1 MATMAQ
7 NRPTR
12 VFSFAEVNSLVP
24 SVADLTEEVIQEL
37 DRIRRRSSDTEQS
50 EATVSDT
57 MLQQVEAALQGW
69 SERVM
74 ELGGH
79 PKGYFTVDFQSID
92 PELMYCWTYGEDR
105 IHYTHKVWENFSHRR
120 PLADSVDGGGDHMK
134 WVN

>member
-1 MATMAQ
+1 MTTMAQ

-12 VFSFAEVNSLVP
+12 VFSFAEANSLVP

-37 DRIRRRSSDTEQS
+37 DGIRRRSSDAEQS
-50 EATVSDT
+50 EAAVSDT
-57 MLQQVEAALQGW
+57 MLQQVEAALQRW

-74 ELGGH
+74 ELGGR

-92 PELMYCWTYGEDR
+92 PELLYCWTYGEDR

-120 PLADSVDGGGDHMK
+120 PLADSVDVGGDHMK